1 MERNRPEREALLGYQ
16 CHTPDDLPALLRAEA
31 DWIRRI
37 VRAKVGPYLDDVRMG
52 GKTKRAK
59 KAGEAPL
66 VSKVNITAG
75 RDQHLVYLAY
85 LVG

>member
-1 MERNRPEREALLGYQ
+1 
-16 CHTPDDLPALLRAEA
+16 
-31 DWIRRI
+31 
-37 VRAKVGPYLDDVRMG
+37 MG